1 VRVEDLMKKIFLA
14 ASMAMIAGAASAAD
28 IQRPA
33 YYAPGPAPVVGAFN
47 WAGPYAGL
55 NLGYQWGEV
64 SKNPTEPAGVFGGG
78 QLGYNWQNGRFVYGL
93 ETDLQVSSADDT
105 AGGFQF
111 SNNWWG
117 TARGRAGYA
126 WNSFLF
132 YATLGLAYGGL
143 EAETAALSENNTHF
157 GWTAGAGVEVGL
169 NRAWSAKVEY
179 LYMDLDDRNYSV
191 TGTSNGFWSN
201 MLRLGVNYHF

>member
-1 VRVEDLMKKIFLA
+1 MKKVFLA
-14 ASMAMIAGAASAAD
+14 AAIAMTASAAMAAD

-33 YYAPGPAPVVGAFN
+33 YYSPAPAAIPTAFN
-47 WAGPYAGL
+47 WTGPYAGL

-64 SKNPTEPAGVFGGG
+64 TRNPTQPSGVFGGG
-78 QLGYNWQNGRFVYGL
+78 QLGYNWQSGQFVYGV
-93 ETDLQVSSADDT
+93 ETDLQVSDADDT

-111 SNNWWG
+111 SNRWWG
-117 TARGRAGYA
+117 STRGRAGYA
-126 WNSFLF
+126 WNSFLL
-132 YATLGLAYGGL
+132 YGTLGFAYGDVK
-143 EAETAALSENNTHF
+143 AQTAALSENKTHF

-179 LYMDLDDRNYSV
+179 LYMDLNDRNYSI
-191 TGTSNGFWSN
+191 TGANNGFWSN

>member
-1 VRVEDLMKKIFLA
+1 MRKVFVA
-14 ASMAMIAGAASAAD
+14 AAIAMSASGAMAAD

-33 YYAPGPAPVVGAFN
+33 YYAPGPSVPGPFN
-47 WAGPYAGL
+47 WVGPYAGL

-64 SKNPTEPAGVFGGG
+64 GRTATEPAGVFGGG
-78 QLGYNWQNGRFVYGL
+78 QLGYNWQSGQFVYGI
-93 ETDLQVSSADDT
+93 ETDLQVSNADDT

-111 SNNWWG
+111 STPWWG
-117 TARGRAGYA
+117 TTRARGGYA

-132 YATLGLAYGGL
+132 YGTLGFAYGDVK
-143 EAETAALSENNTHF
+143 AQTAGLSENKTHF

-179 LYMDLDDRNYSV
+179 LYVDLDNRNYAT

-201 MLRLGVNYHF
+201 MFRLGVNYHF